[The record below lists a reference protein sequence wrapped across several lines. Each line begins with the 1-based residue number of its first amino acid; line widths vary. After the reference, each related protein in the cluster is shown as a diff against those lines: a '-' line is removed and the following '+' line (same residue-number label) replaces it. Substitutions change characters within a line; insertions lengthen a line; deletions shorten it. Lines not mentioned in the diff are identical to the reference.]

1 MRNLLLGLLAIAG
14 VTAAAAAQSRALSA
28 AGTIHMRQANYKQ
41 MGAAMKALN
50 EQAHG
55 SNPSLPVIRHS
66 SGVILGFAPQLLR
79 WFPHGTGA
87 EAGVET
93 RARPEIWS
101 DHAGFT
107 RAGAGLLVAARALD
121 AAARTG
127 DMAAIRSA
135 VPQLAHACSNCHDNY
150 RAPEH

>member
-1 MRNLLLGLLAIAG
+1 MRNLILGVLAVAG
-14 VTAAAAAQSRALSA
+14 LTATAAAENRPSAA

-41 MGAAMKALN
+41 MAAAMKALT
-50 EQAHG
+50 EQVRG
-55 SNPSLPVIRHS
+55 SSPSLPVIRRS
-66 SGVILGFAPQLLR
+66 SATILRFAPQLLR
-79 WFPHGTGA
+79 WFPAGSGA
-87 EAGVET
+87 EAGVRT

-107 RAGAGLLVAARALD
+107 RAGAGLLLAARGLD
-121 AAARTG
+121 AAARGG

-135 VPQLAHACSNCHDNY
+135 IPQVAHACSACHDDY